1 MDKIDKKQSLN
12 TQKDI
17 NNASLISDIEEEEQQ
32 DKRIRNTSTSS
43 LNNKD
48 IEYNNQAEYFIQQKV
63 SFYLFIYIYNTTL
76 YFLILKFDYL
86 LL

>member
-32 DKRIRNTSTSS
+32 DKRIRNTSISS

>member
-63 SFYLFIYIYNTTL
+63 LFYLFIYIYIIQHCI
-76 YFLILKFDYL
+76 F
-86 LL
+86 